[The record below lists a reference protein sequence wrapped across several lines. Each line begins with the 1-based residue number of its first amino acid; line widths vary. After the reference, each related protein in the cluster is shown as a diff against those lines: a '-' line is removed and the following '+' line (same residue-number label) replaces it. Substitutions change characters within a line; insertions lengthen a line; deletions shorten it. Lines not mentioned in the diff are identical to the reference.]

1 LKENC
6 FNLHIQ
12 QSTIFQKLLP
22 MNLKELAKALN
33 LSISTVS
40 KAMRDSYE
48 ISEATKKTVK
58 DKASE
63 LNYQANPFAS
73 SLRKQKSKTIALVIP
88 EIANNY
94 FTLAI
99 NGVESIAQ
107 EKGYHVL
114 IYLTHEDKIKESE
127 IVKILQ
133 NGRVDGIMM
142 STTCN
147 PNEAKHLEELMQKE
161 IPLVLFD
168 RVVDQIMTP
177 KITTDDYNSGLNA
190 TEHLIKQGCKRIAY
204 LSISPD
210 LSICTKRMNGYQDA
224 LKKFEQKGTNN
235 LIIQCS
241 NDDNFNRNQLKKLL
255 VRKMRPDGVFAS
267 VEKLA
272 IATYEVC
279 NELELRIPE
288 DVKVISFSN
297 LQTAALLNPSLTT
310 ITQPAFEMGR
320 EAASILFRLIEK
332 KGSNFILDKTVLK
345 STLVERNST
354 RVMNYEL

>member
-1 LKENC
+1 
-6 FNLHIQ
+6 
-12 QSTIFQKLLP
+12 

-48 ISEATKKTVK
+48 ISEATKKEVK
-58 DKASE
+58 EKAIE

-88 EIANNY
+88 EIANNF

-114 IYLTHEDKIKESE
+114 IYLTHEDAVKEAE

-133 NGRVDGIMM
+133 NGRVDGILI
-142 STTCN
+142 STTSN
-147 PNEAKHLEELMQKE
+147 TSDAKHLEALMQKE

-168 RVVDQIMTP
+168 RVIDKLTTP
-177 KITTDDYNSGLNA
+177 KITTDDYNSGLRA
-190 TEHLIKQGCKRIAY
+190 TEHLIKQGCKKVAF
-204 LSISPD
+204 LSISSD

-224 LKKFEQKGTNN
+224 LKNIDSKINQN
-235 LIIQCS
+235 LLIQCN
-241 NDDNFNRNQLKKLL
+241 NDDNFSKNQIRKLL
-255 VRKMRPDGVFAS
+255 SRKLRPDGIFAS

-272 IATYEVC
+272 IMAYEVC
-279 NELELRIPE
+279 EELGIRIPE
-288 DVKVISFSN
+288 DVKIISFSN
-297 LQTAALLNPSLTT
+297 LQTATLLNPSLTT

-345 STLVERNST
+345 STLIERNST
-354 RVMNYEL
+354 RVGSYEL